1 MFLSNLIY
9 TSLTIYI
16 MVYFIVWFAVILN
29 VTKFFLR
36 NRFIINHFKLYFLF
50 TFVFSVLN
58 IPFCFPTFFH
68 IFSKKKNFAI
78 YMNNYYETVYEYV
91 YQSELEGEDED

>member
-1 MFLSNLIY
+1 MFLSNLFY
-9 TSLTIYI
+9 TSLIIYTA
-16 MVYFIVWFAVILN
+16 VYFIVWLAVIIN
-29 VTKFFLR
+29 VTKFFLK
-36 NRFIINHFKLYFLF
+36 NKFILDYFRLYFLF
-50 TFVFSVLN
+50 VFIFSAMN

-91 YQSELEGEDED
+91 YRDAFEDEDED

>member
-9 TSLTIYI
+9 TSLTIYLI
-16 MVYFIVWFAVILN
+16 VYIIVWLAVILN
-29 VTKFFLR
+29 VTKFFLK
-36 NRFIINHFKLYFLF
+36 NKFILGYFKLYFLF
-50 TFVFSVLN
+50 VFVFSVLN
-58 IPFCFPTFFH
+58 VPFCFPTFFH

-91 YQSELEGEDED
+91 YRDTHEDEDED